1 MSEPPS
7 PDTVP
12 PGPADAAANVP
23 APLDAEP
30 SWEVTPS
37 AIAPDDPLL
46 ACLMILTKIFHR
58 PLSASALSAGLPIDD
73 SGMSP
78 ELFLRA
84 AERTGFSARLLRKPL
99 RTVSSLSLP
108 AVLLLR
114 DRRACVLTKIEAPDG
129 AIVVVPESGDGER
142 RITLNKLEAQYEG
155 LALITQQ
162 EYRFDNRAE
171 DIAPLRRRS
180 WFWGTLASLW
190 RVYLQVALAA
200 ILINLFALASPL
212 FIMNVYDRVVPNNAI
227 STLWVLAV
235 GAATVFGFDFLLRT
249 IRGYFIDVAG
259 KSADTQLSAAIFQ
272 QVLGMRLASR
282 PTSAGA
288 FANTLR
294 EFDPLRDFFTSAT
307 LATLID
313 LPFALF
319 FIAVVWGVA
328 GPLAIVPA
336 AAVPIVVGM
345 GILLQFPLS
354 AVVKRTFREA
364 AQKHALL
371 VEALGGLETIKSI
384 SAEGPVQKQWERFVG
399 MTAISSMKSRFLS
412 SIATNTSAFMQ
423 NSVTVCV
430 VIYGVHLISAGE
442 LTVGALVAATILSG
456 RAMAPLAQVAS
467 LLTRLQQSR
476 ISLQALDQIMQL
488 PVERP
493 PTKSFLSRHE
503 FMARSNFATSSSTTR
518 TRKWPRSTASAS
530 GFSRARKW
538 ESSGAWDRA
547 KAPSSR

>member
-1 MSEPPS
+1 
-7 PDTVP
+7 
-12 PGPADAAANVP
+12 
-23 APLDAEP
+23 
-30 SWEVTPS
+30 
-37 AIAPDDPLL
+37 
-46 ACLMILTKIFHR
+46 MILTKIFHR

-84 AERTGFSARLLRKPL
+84 AERAGFSARLLRKPL

-328 GPLAIVPA
+328 GAARHRPGCGRAHRGRHGYLASVSPL
-336 AAVPIVVGM
+336 
-345 GILLQFPLS
+345 
-354 AVVKRTFREA
+354 RRREA
-364 AQKHALL
+364 DLPRSRSKACTPGRSARRTRDHQEHQRRRPGPEAMGAFCRHDGDLKH
-371 VEALGGLETIKSI
+371 E
-384 SAEGPVQKQWERFVG
+384 
-399 MTAISSMKSRFLS
+399 
-412 SIATNTSAFMQ
+412 
-423 NSVTVCV
+423 
-430 VIYGVHLISAGE
+430 
-442 LTVGALVAATILSG
+442 VA
-456 RAMAPLAQVAS
+456 
-467 LLTRLQQSR
+467 
-476 ISLQALDQIMQL
+476 L
-488 PVERP
+488 PVFDRDQHIGLHAELRDRLRRHLRRSSDQRRRIDRRRAGCRNH
-493 PTKSFLSRHE
+493 SFG
-503 FMARSNFATSSSTTR
+503 
-518 TRKWPRSTASAS
+518 PRDGAPCPGRLTAHPSAAIADFTASA
-530 GFSRARKW
+530 
-538 ESSGAWDRA
+538 
-547 KAPSSR
+547 